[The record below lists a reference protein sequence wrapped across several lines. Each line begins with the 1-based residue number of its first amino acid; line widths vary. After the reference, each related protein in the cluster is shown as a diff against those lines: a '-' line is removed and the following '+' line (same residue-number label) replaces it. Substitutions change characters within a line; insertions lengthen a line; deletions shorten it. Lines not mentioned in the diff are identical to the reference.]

1 MIVTHKQHGHM
12 QVNANPTIQ
21 MTTPMTERMRA
32 TKAKGRPRRNPS
44 GLHSQSSPQQQL
56 IDCFLCCSCFSSTS
70 LELVGCRRRY
80 GKATSFGLLS
90 IVGNDMTKE

>member
-56 IDCFLCCSCFSSTS
+56 IACFLVF
-70 LELVGCRRRY
+70 LPLFYFFILCRLRKTITM
-80 GKATSFGLLS
+80 KATSFGLLS
-90 IVGNDMTKE
+90 IVGNDMTTE